1 MTVTG
6 GNPFDKT
13 RLTGRPTDQSGFPDL
28 RHAPYH
34 GAMRRRDFLRTPTAP
49 ATPDLPRH
57 APGELSL
64 IRVSRRAMATT
75 FEIAVPFGTPD
86 ALAAAED
93 ALDVIGEVEDQL
105 TIYRD
110 FSEVA
115 RLNATAFA
123 HGVPVA
129 SNLFDLLTQ
138 CAEWTRDT
146 AGGFDIAVGALV
158 AAWASHKREGRIPP
172 PADLATAR
180 ANSGMRHVMLDAAT
194 RSVKYR
200 FAQLSLNFGSV
211 GKGYALD
218 LAAERMRSRWGV
230 GSALLHGGGSSV
242 RALGTPPG
250 HPRGWPVAVTHPSGF
265 GTLGTVFLK
274 GEGMG
279 TSAATFQ
286 FFDFE
291 GRRYGHVI
299 DPRSG
304 RPATGTE
311 SASVVAPTA
320 AQADALSTAF
330 FVRGADAA
338 IEYIQPRPA
347 LTAVMLRSDRPTAE
361 TITSPPLG
369 NR

>member
-13 RLTGRPTDQSGFPDL
+13 RLTGRPTDQSGLPESPP
-28 RHAPYH
+28 APYD

-49 ATPDLPRH
+49 ESPGSPRH

-75 FEIAVPFGTPD
+75 FEVALPFGTPD

-93 ALDVIGEVEDQL
+93 ALDVIDAVEDQL
-105 TIYRD
+105 TVYRD
-110 FSEVA
+110 SSEVA
-115 RLNATAFA
+115 ALNADAF
-123 HGVPVA
+123 GRSVPVA
-129 SNLFDLLTQ
+129 ANLFDLLTR

-158 AAWASHKREGRIPP
+158 ASWAMHKREGRIPP
-172 PADLATAR
+172 PADLASAR
-180 ANSGMRHVMLDAAT
+180 ANSGMRHVMLDGQT

-200 FAQLSLNFGSV
+200 CARLSLNFGSV

-218 LAAERMRSRWGV
+218 LAAEMLRTRWGV

-250 HPRGWPVAVTHPSGF
+250 HPRGWPVAVTHPSGT
-265 GTLGTVFLK
+265 GTLGTVYLRDQ
-274 GEGMG
+274 GMG

-286 FFDFE
+286 FFELD

-299 DPRSG
+299 DPRTGS
-304 RPATGTE
+304 PAAGTE

-330 FVRGADAA
+330 FVQGADAA
-338 IEYIQPRPA
+338 TEYIQPRPTLLA
-347 LTAVMLRSDRPTAE
+347 LMLRSDRPTAE
-361 TITSPPLG
+361 TITPPPG

>member
-1 MTVTG
+1 
-6 GNPFDKT
+6 
-13 RLTGRPTDQSGFPDL
+13 
-28 RHAPYH
+28 
-34 GAMRRRDFLRTPTAP
+34 MRRRDFLRPPTAP
-49 ATPDLPRH
+49 ESPGLPRH

-75 FEIAVPFGTPD
+75 FEVALPFGTPD

-93 ALDVIGEVEDQL
+93 ALDVIDAVEDQL
-105 TIYRD
+105 TVYRD
-110 FSEVA
+110 SSEVA
-115 RLNATAFA
+115 RLNADAFA
-123 HGVPVA
+123 RSVPVA
-129 SNLFDLLTQ
+129 ANLFDLLTQ

-158 AAWASHKREGRIPP
+158 ASWASHKREGRVPP
-172 PADLATAR
+172 PTDLATAR
-180 ANSGMRHVMLDAAT
+180 ANSGMRHVMLDAQT

-200 FAQLSLNFGSV
+200 FSQLSLNFGSV

-218 LAAERMRSRWGV
+218 LAAEVLRNRWGV

-250 HPRGWPVAVTHPSGF
+250 HSRGWPVAVTHPSGS
-265 GTLGTVFLK
+265 GTLGTVYLK
-274 GEGMG
+274 DQGMG

-286 FFDFE
+286 FFE
-291 GRRYGHVI
+291 VAGRRYGHVI
-299 DPRSG
+299 DPRTGS
-304 RPATGTE
+304 PAAGTD

-330 FVRGADAA
+330 FVQGADAA
-338 IEYIQPRPA
+338 SEYIQPRAA
-347 LTAVMLRSDRPTAE
+347 LLALMLRSDRPTAE
-361 TITSPPLG
+361 TITPPPG

>member
-1 MTVTG
+1 
-6 GNPFDKT
+6 
-13 RLTGRPTDQSGFPDL
+13 
-28 RHAPYH
+28 
-34 GAMRRRDFLRTPTAP
+34 MRRRDFLRPPTAP
-49 ATPDLPRH
+49 ESPGLPRH

-75 FEIAVPFGTPD
+75 FEVALPFGTPD

-93 ALDVIGEVEDQL
+93 ALDVIDAVEDQL
-105 TIYRD
+105 TVYRD
-110 FSEVA
+110 SSEVA
-115 RLNATAFA
+115 RLNADAFA
-123 HGVPVA
+123 RSVPVA
-129 SNLFDLLTQ
+129 ANLFDLLTQ

-158 AAWASHKREGRIPP
+158 ASWASHKREGRVPP
-172 PADLATAR
+172 PTDLATAR
-180 ANSGMRHVMLDAAT
+180 ANSGMRHVMLDAQT

-200 FAQLSLNFGSV
+200 FSQLSLNFGSV

-218 LAAERMRSRWGV
+218 LAAEVLRNRWGV

-250 HPRGWPVAVTHPSGF
+250 HSRGWPVAVTHPSGS
-265 GTLGTVFLK
+265 GTLGTVYLK
-274 GEGMG
+274 DQGMG

-286 FFDFE
+286 FFE
-291 GRRYGHVI
+291 VAGRRYGHVI
-299 DPRSG
+299 DPRTGS
-304 RPATGTE
+304 PAAGTD

-330 FVRGADAA
+330 FVQGADAA
-338 IEYIQPRPA
+338 IEYIQPRAA
-347 LTAVMLRSDRPTAE
+347 LLALMLRSDRPTAE
-361 TITSPPLG
+361 TITPPPG

>member
-13 RLTGRPTDQSGFPDL
+13 RLTGRPTDQSGFPEPRL
-28 RHAPYH
+28 APYH
-34 GAMRRRDFLRTPTAP
+34 GAMRRRDFLRTPPTLESP
-49 ATPDLPRH
+49 GLPRH

-75 FEIAVPFGTPD
+75 FEVALPFGTPD

-93 ALDVIGEVEDQL
+93 ALDVIDAVEDQL
-105 TIYRD
+105 TVYRD
-110 FSEVA
+110 SSEVA
-115 RLNATAFA
+115 RLNADAF
-123 HGVPVA
+123 GRSVPVA
-129 SNLFDLLTQ
+129 ANLFDLLTQ

-158 AAWASHKREGRIPP
+158 ASWAAHKREGRIPP
-172 PADLATAR
+172 PADLANAR
-180 ANSGMRHVMLDAAT
+180 ANSGMRHVMLDAQT

-200 FAQLSLNFGSV
+200 FPQLSLNFGSV

-218 LAAERMRSRWGV
+218 LAAELLRNRWGI

-250 HPRGWPVAVTHPSGF
+250 HPRGWPVAVTHPSGS
-265 GTLGTVFLK
+265 GTLGTVYLRD
-274 GEGMG
+274 EGMG

-286 FFDFE
+286 FFEVE

-304 RPATGTE
+304 SPATGTE

-330 FVRGADAA
+330 FVQGADAA

-347 LTAVMLRSDRPTAE
+347 LLALMLRTDRPTAE
-361 TITSPPLG
+361 TITSPPG
-369 NR
+369 TR

>member
-13 RLTGRPTDQSGFPDL
+13 RLTGRPTDQSGFPEPPP
-28 RHAPYH
+28 APYH
-34 GAMRRRDFLRTPTAP
+34 AAMRRRDFFHVPTPA
-49 ATPDLPRH
+49 ALAELPRH

-75 FEIAVPFGTPD
+75 FEVALPFGTPD

-93 ALDVIGEVEDQL
+93 ALDVIDAVEDQL
-105 TIYRD
+105 TVYRD
-110 FSEVA
+110 WSEVA
-115 RLNATAFA
+115 RLNADAVT
-123 HGVPVA
+123 HPVPVA
-129 SNLFDLLTQ
+129 ANLFDLLTR

-158 AAWASHKREGRIPP
+158 GSWAAHKREGHIPP

-200 FAQLSLNFGSV
+200 QAELSLNFGSV

-218 LAAERMRSRWGV
+218 LAADLLRTRWGI

-242 RALGTPPG
+242 RAMGTPPG
-250 HPRGWPVAVTHPSGF
+250 HSRGWPVSVTHPSGT
-265 GTLGTVFLK
+265 GTLGTVYLK
-274 GEGMG
+274 DQGMG

-286 FFDFE
+286 FFE
-291 GRRYGHVI
+291 VNGRRYGHVL
-299 DPRSG
+299 DPRLGS
-304 RPATGTE
+304 PATGTE

-320 AQADALSTAF
+320 AEADALSTAF
-330 FVRGADAA
+330 FVQGADAA
-338 IEYIQPRPA
+338 IGYIQSRPA
-347 LTAVMLRSDRPTAE
+347 IVALMLRAGRPTAE
-361 TITSPPLG
+361 LIMSPPG